1 MDGIKL
7 GISEGGHSVCD
18 SLPGKIGG
26 IEIMFQE
33 GLREQAEFYSYH
45 PLVNLCYFVLVIG
58 VAMFSTH
65 PVFLGMILI
74 VGFFYSALLKGRKA
88 WMTNLFLVLS
98 VLLVMTVINGVF
110 THNGVTVLFYLN
122 GNRVTLEALA
132 FGVASALLL
141 SSVIIWFGC
150 FQVIMSADKFI
161 YLFGRVVPVLALTL
175 SMIFRFIPLFQAR
188 FVEIHNGQRC
198 MGRGGGPWYRRV
210 RQFFKEVSILI
221 SWSLEA
227 YIETSD
233 SMEARGYGLRGR
245 TSFHLY
251 RFSRRDGAALM
262 AILVLGGIAVT
273 GCMLGKTSIYYYPGI
288 WIKPADIGFVIT
300 LVSYLALLA
309 LPAVID
315 IKGERKWKQLNL
327 EM

>member
-1 MDGIKL
+1 
-7 GISEGGHSVCD
+7 
-18 SLPGKIGG
+18 
-26 IEIMFQE
+26 MFQK

-45 PLVNLCYFVLVIG
+45 PVVNLCYFLFVIG

-65 PVFLGMILI
+65 PVFLGL
-74 VGFFYSALLKGRKA
+74 VLATGFLYSALLKGGKA
-88 WMTNLFLVLS
+88 WKNNAVLVLS
-98 VLLVMTVINGVF
+98 ILLVMTAINGLF

-132 FGVASALLL
+132 FGAASALLL
-141 SSVIIWFGC
+141 AGVIIWFGC
-150 FQVIMSADKFI
+150 FQVIMSSDKFI

-175 SMIFRFIPLFQAR
+175 SMVFRFIPLFQAR

-198 MGRGGGPWYRRV
+198 MGRGGGPWYRQV

-227 YIETSD
+227 SIETSD
-233 SMEARGYGLRGR
+233 SMEARGYGLKGR

-251 RFSRRDGAALM
+251 RFSRRDGAALA
-262 AILVLGGIAVT
+262 AIGVLGLTAAV
-273 GCMLGKTSIYYYPGI
+273 GCAMGKTSVYYYPGI
-288 WIKPADIGFVIT
+288 WIKPADFGFVIT
-300 LVSYLALLA
+300 LVGYLALLA
-309 LPAVID
+309 LPTIID
-315 IKGERKWKQLNL
+315 VKGERKWKQLSF

>member
-1 MDGIKL
+1 
-7 GISEGGHSVCD
+7 
-18 SLPGKIGG
+18 
-26 IEIMFQE
+26 MFQE

-45 PLVNLCYFVLVIG
+45 PLVNLCYFLFVIG
-58 VAMFSTH
+58 IAMFSTH
-65 PVFLGMILI
+65 PAFLGMILTA
-74 VGFFYSALLKGRKA
+74 GFLYSAVLKGRQA
-88 WMTNLFLVLS
+88 WKTNLILVLS
-98 VLLVMTVINGVF
+98 VLLVMTLINGVF
-110 THNGVTVLFYLN
+110 THNGITVLFYLN

-132 FGVASALLL
+132 FGAASGLLL
-141 SSVIIWFGC
+141 CGVIIWFGC
-150 FQVIMSADKFI
+150 FQVIMSSDKFI

-188 FVEIHNGQRC
+188 FAEIHNGQRC
-198 MGRGGGPWYRRV
+198 MGRGGGPWPRQV

-227 YIETSD
+227 SIESSD

-251 RFSRRDGAALM
+251 RFSQRDGAVLS
-262 AILVLGGIAVT
+262 AILILGVFAAA
-273 GCMLGKTSIYYYPGI
+273 GCVLGKTAIYYYPGI

-300 LVSYLALLA
+300 LFTYLALLV
-309 LPAVID
+309 LPIVID
-315 IKGERKWKQLNL
+315 IKGERKWKQLNS